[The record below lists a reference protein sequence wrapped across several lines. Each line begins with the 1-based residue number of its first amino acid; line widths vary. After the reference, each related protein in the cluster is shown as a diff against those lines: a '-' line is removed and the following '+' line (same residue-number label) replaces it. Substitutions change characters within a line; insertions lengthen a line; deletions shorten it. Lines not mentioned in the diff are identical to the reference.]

1 MLATG
6 PQYLGDFILA
16 ALVQLKF
23 TTFAATGAPTT
34 LSGVPVISVYK
45 DSSVTQSTTGV
56 SLTVDF
62 DSGTTG
68 LNQVTID
75 TSSDGTFYS
84 AGSEFQI
91 VITTGTVGG
100 VSVVGYVVGSFSLN
114 NRSALRPTTA
124 GRTLD
129 VASTGEAGLDFDNI
143 KAASSPTVLTNIT
156 VPAVSAVGTVSGDVL
171 GNVDGN
177 VGGNVTGTVASV
189 VGDVGGNLLGTLSST
204 ERLAIADANLT
215 RDMSAVSPQ
224 PALNARCPLNA
235 LRFLRN
241 AWTLAANI
249 LTVTAEDDVT
259 PAWTATV
266 TTNSAALPVTGS
278 DPL

>member
-6 PQYLGDFILA
+6 PQYLGDFVIA

-34 LSGVPVISVYK
+34 LAGTPAISVYK
-45 DSSVTQSTTGV
+45 NSDTTESTSGITLG
-56 SLTVDF
+56 VDF
-62 DSGTTG
+62 DSVTG
-68 LNQVTID
+68 LNRVTID

-84 AGSEFQI
+84 AGAEFQI
-91 VITTGTVGG
+91 VITTGTVSA

-177 VGGNVTGTVASV
+177 VGGNVVGTVASV
-189 VGDVGGNLLGTLSST
+189 VGNVGGNLLGTLSST

-235 LRFLRN
+235 QRFLRN

-249 LTVTAEDDVT
+249 LTVMKEDDAT
-259 PAWTATV
+259 PAWTGTI

-278 DPL
+278 DPA